1 MRERPYSKNHVAE
14 YTDRSPP
21 DHECHHCEGQTL
33 QRLVGA
39 SPEARQNYATT
50 WIGIGAGAVA
60 AGVVAILVLGNG
72 DEPETLA
79 DPPVR
84 P

>member
-1 MRERPYSKNHVAE
+1 VVTVN
-14 YTDRSPP
+14 SPILGGKTSNL
-21 DHECHHCEGQTL
+21 EKFKVESS
-33 QRLVGA
+33 VGGV
-39 SPEARQNYATT
+39 PWT

-60 AGVVAILVLGNG
+60 AGVVAILVLGG
-72 DEPETLA
+72 DEDVPPETLA